1 MLNGRDLN
9 ESRRCQTAVAFN
21 SFRFVIAGSSTSTLA
36 AAAKKAA
43 VAGGIMMEAD
53 SVLDELVR
61 LKEWQKDMEKT

>member
-1 MLNGRDLN
+1 M
-9 ESRRCQTAVAFN
+9 
-21 SFRFVIAGSSTSTLA
+21 AGSSTSSLA
-36 AAAKKAA
+36 SAAKKAA